1 MISPHWHG
9 VCRSA
14 ELLPDAPVHA
24 DVNGVAICLVRNN
37 GQVYAVHDECT
48 HAEVPLSEG
57 EVSNGTIEC
66 WLHGS
71 RFDLAT
77 GRVLNLPAT
86 QPVEVY
92 PVSVTEDGEVRICLG
107 APECEA
113 TVSPACRPASIS
125 DSSAREES

>member
-9 VCRSA
+9 VCRSVD
-14 ELLPDAPVHA
+14 LLPDAPVHA

-86 QPVEVY
+86 EPVEVY

-107 APECEA
+107 APE
-113 TVSPACRPASIS
+113 
-125 DSSAREES
+125 

>member
-1 MISPHWHG
+1 MINPHWHG
-9 VCRSA
+9 VCRFA

-24 DVNGVAICLVRNN
+24 DANGVSICLVRSN
-37 GQVYAVHDECT
+37 GQVYAVHDGCT

-57 EVSNGTIEC
+57 EVSNGAIEC

-92 PVSVTEDGEVRICLG
+92 PVSVTEDGEVRICLV
-107 APECEA
+107 APE
-113 TVSPACRPASIS
+113 
-125 DSSAREES
+125 

>member
-1 MISPHWHG
+1 MARDDQSALAWGMPA
-9 VCRSA
+9 A

-24 DVNGVAICLVRNN
+24 DVNGVAICLVRSN
-37 GQVYAVHDECT
+37 GQVYALHDGCT
-48 HAEVPLSEG
+48 RAAVPLSEG

-86 QPVEVY
+86 EPVEVD
-92 PVSVTEDGEVRICLG
+92 PVNVTEDGEVRICLRP
-107 APECEA
+107 PE
-113 TVSPACRPASIS
+113 
-125 DSSAREES
+125 